1 MRLRFRNSIEEMALE
16 IPVKSSLSGHTSDRS
31 MLLSVIPTNRVFAN
45 KTTRIMNRQIRQY
58 TNQAEDSS
66 GQGPSASEHTIDVAG
81 GINITGEEGKAD
93 AERLTSTQTDAK
105 DEEGDSTILG
115 AGGLA
120 GGLSG
125 DGERTNEYDAAVM
138 RLDD

>member
-1 MRLRFRNSIEEMALE
+1 
-16 IPVKSSLSGHTSDRS
+16 
-31 MLLSVIPTNRVFAN
+31 
-45 KTTRIMNRQIRQY
+45 MNRQIRQY